1 MDIIEDVLARYK
13 KIAVI
18 GFSDNQLR
26 DSFKIA
32 RYMHKQG
39 YTVYGVNPRLD
50 GKTVEGMKCYGSLES
65 IPDKIEIVDI
75 FRRPDAVLGIVE
87 DILKMDYKPPVIWTQ
102 IGVVNDEARKLAE
115 ENGIT
120 YIDNRCLY
128 IEHLNYN

>member
-1 MDIIEDVLARYK
+1 MDIIEDVLAKYK

-32 RYMHKQG
+32 RYMHKQE

-50 GKTVEGMKCYGSLES
+50 GKTVEGMKCYGNLES

-102 IGVVNDEARKLAE
+102 IGVVNDDARKLAE
-115 ENGIT
+115 ENGIK

>member
-1 MDIIEDVLARYK
+1 MDIIEDVLAKYK

-18 GFSDNQLR
+18 GFSDNPLR
-26 DSFKIA
+26 DSYKIA

-50 GKTVEGMKCYGSLES
+50 GKTVEGIKCYGILES
-65 IPDKIEIVDI
+65 IPDKIEIVGI

-87 DILKMDYKPPVIWTQ
+87 DVLKMDYKPPVIWTQ